1 MKKYTA
7 VYLSKKELRFIEES
21 ANIYD
26 GVYDFENN
34 PNKEFRQKYGL
45 HKNEV
50 SDIMESLKMKVTKGL
65 QHLKQPT

>member
-1 MKKYTA
+1 MVRHTPI
-7 VYLSKKELRFIEES
+7 YLSKKELRFIEES

-34 PNKEFRQKYGL
+34 TNNEFRQKYGL

-50 SDIMESLKMKVTKGL
+50 PDIMESLKMKVTKGL